1 VKLIDSR
8 RDHSL
13 DLGETPVATKNP
25 LWGAPRVS
33 LITTSFSSSKRPA
46 WDSREAVFNRLA
58 GQIESLRA
66 SLELAAIAHAV
77 MARELGL

>member
-1 VKLIDSR
+1 
-8 RDHSL
+8 
-13 DLGETPVATKNP
+13 
-25 LWGAPRVS
+25 
-33 LITTSFSSSKRPA
+33 
-46 WDSREAVFNRLA
+46 VFNRPA